1 LISAIGTSIGPEEF
15 DLQKLRYH
23 KIIIM
28 TDADVDGSHIRTLLL
43 TFFYRQMTELILRG
57 NVFIAQPPLYR
68 VQVGKQE
75 QYLSR
80 EKELTEFLM
89 ARATE
94 NVVVCLPEEG
104 REYEGRA
111 LIDKL
116 HDLMD
121 FRQVFDK
128 LNRKIGANGLLN
140 DVLVE
145 LSGYVSETGRKSTA
159 TALLSDRKALSD
171 VADAFADRGLTAEV
185 LYDEEHSLFELKLS
199 RGGEA
204 AVVLGH
210 ELFASAEW
218 NQLALLHRRILDLQD
233 TEIVIREKD
242 KETGIAGADELA
254 EHIISAGKKN
264 LSIQRYKGLG
274 EMNPTQL
281 WETTMNPETR
291 TLLRVDIED
300 AIETDEIFTVLMG
313 DQVEPRRRFIED
325 NALNVKNLDI

>member
-1 LISAIGTSIGPEEF
+1 
-15 DLQKLRYH
+15 
-23 KIIIM
+23 
-28 TDADVDGSHIRTLLL
+28 
-43 TFFYRQMTELILRG
+43 MTELISRG
-57 NVFIAQPPLYR
+57 HVFIAQPPLYR
-68 VQVGKQE
+68 VQAGKQE
-75 QYLSR
+75 RYLSR

-89 ARATE
+89 SRATE
-94 NVVVCLPEEG
+94 DVVVYLPGAARQYSG
-104 REYEGRA
+104 RS
-111 LIDKL
+111 LVDKL

-121 FRQVFDK
+121 FRRVYDK
-128 LNRKIGANGLLN
+128 LNRKVGGNGMLN
-140 DVLVE
+140 DVLTE
-145 LSGYVSETGRKSTA
+145 LSGYAGEGKSWST
-159 TALLSDRKALSD
+159 TDALLSDKAALSGI
-171 VADAFADRGLTAEV
+171 ADSLADRGLTTEV

-199 RGGEA
+199 RSGEA
-204 AVVLGH
+204 SIILGH
-210 ELFASAEW
+210 ELLASAEW
-218 NQLALLHRRILDLQD
+218 NQLAALHRKIVDLQNA
-233 TEIVIREKD
+233 EMVIREKE
-242 KETGIAGADELA
+242 KETAIADADQLA